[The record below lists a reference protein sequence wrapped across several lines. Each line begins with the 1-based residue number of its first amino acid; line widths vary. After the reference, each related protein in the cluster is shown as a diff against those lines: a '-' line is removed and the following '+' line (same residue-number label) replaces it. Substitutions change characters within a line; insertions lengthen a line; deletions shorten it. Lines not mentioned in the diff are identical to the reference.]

1 VTEYGAHY
9 AEVGVF
15 RSGPASTVF
24 SGWNYLEPW
33 QLWQSLVGEWGTLCE
48 EGQCSEGGVSCFCG
62 TCDVL
67 CEIDL
72 CLGLDRSY

>member
-1 VTEYGAHY
+1 MTEYGAHY

-33 QLWQSLVGEWGTLCE
+33 RLWQSLVGEWGTLCE

-62 TCDVL
+62 TCDVP
-67 CEIDL
+67 DP